1 MSAMGPA
8 GTRPHRRILASAGT
22 GKTHALVGRYLQ
34 LIAQGADPASVLATT
49 FTRAAAAEIR
59 DRMLRAAATAVID
72 EQQRAELAMR
82 TTGKGGLDQAK
93 ANQLLER
100 LVVAM
105 PRLQVRTLDSLFAG
119 IVRGFGEVVGLSP
132 DAKLLESGEDEVV
145 LREAIELAI
154 AQEPDRVLD
163 TLEALG
169 RTGNSSRVI
178 STVQRAVSSVLELSL
193 RATDEAWNWPKPS
206 GPSKDSLLTA
216 RSALLN
222 ASESVGDK
230 RVVKAIAALADTL
243 GEELEVDGETW
254 KELMSSKFIATS
266 TGDGRYY
273 GKELPGEVREPLAC
287 IAEAVIAGNAR
298 NLANRTGAIHDLV
311 DMVAPALEAH
321 KRRLG
326 VVTFHDLVRALDPD
340 RLKDSADLMELW
352 FRLDGRITHV
362 LLDEFQDTSTSQW
375 RAMQEII
382 SEITAFSD
390 GSRSLLA
397 VGDLKQSIY
406 GWRGGEPAILERLEK
421 ACGHGSVELSEEVL
435 EKSWRSGEAII
446 ETVNAVFC
454 GIESN
459 PAVHSV
465 SSPAAES
472 FGTWFRT
479 HETARS
485 ELGGES
491 RLEFLPVATDED
503 SASAI
508 LVRHAAEAAAELV
521 ERHGLVDAG
530 GRPTV
535 AVLVRRNRVIAGI
548 VEALRARGI
557 PASGR
562 GGGSLLDADACIVV
576 LQALRWAA
584 SPLDSIAAYDVAR
597 SPLGPVLGLEACAE
611 GEGVASTLRER
622 ISGELREAIDR
633 DGAAHLVD
641 GWRRVLEPKLDTRE
655 RIRLRQLV
663 EFLDELGRSPRDPGE
678 LAELARHAR
687 VEDPGADGVVV
698 MNVHQAKG
706 LEFNAVVVTDMEQ
719 QLGPNQEP
727 LAWETPPLPAGDI
740 QRICTWYAQ
749 DARPEEAQRAH
760 LDTTARIV
768 GEKLCGLYVAIT
780 RPRMDLVMQVP
791 PPARTGNGKEGR
803 KSLASMAGVLRHA
816 LVPEVDDPEASRRNV
831 TVVWK
836 AGHPAGDGG
845 GELSAPLQR
854 RRPSVALAQGKRR
867 LRATTIGAPSRKEG
881 FSSEVFRIDR
891 ESDTDRGR
899 AIHACFQEV
908 GWFQES
914 QPGRELLLG
923 VISRACPR
931 RDREWIE
938 ARYAEFQRY
947 LQLPAVEE
955 ALKGPSGQAWLR
967 REAGL
972 LRRGAN
978 GVQLAVIDRLVLFQ
992 GDSGVIDSAEVID
1005 FKTDRPSSPSL
1016 FVSRHAGQLREYADF
1031 VASAYRILPS
1041 SVRMK
1046 LVELETGMTH
1056 EVPAKVS
1063 G

>member
-1 MSAMGPA
+1 
-8 GTRPHRRILASAGT
+8 
-22 GKTHALVGRYLQ
+22 
-34 LIAQGADPASVLATT
+34 
-49 FTRAAAAEIR
+49 
-59 DRMLRAAATAVID
+59 
-72 EQQRAELAMR
+72 
-82 TTGKGGLDQAK
+82 
-93 ANQLLER
+93 
-100 LVVAM
+100 
-105 PRLQVRTLDSLFAG
+105 
-119 IVRGFGEVVGLSP
+119 
-132 DAKLLESGEDEVV
+132 
-145 LREAIELAI
+145 
-154 AQEPDRVLD
+154 
-163 TLEALG
+163 
-169 RTGNSSRVI
+169 
-178 STVQRAVSSVLELSL
+178 
-193 RATDEAWNWPKPS
+193 
-206 GPSKDSLLTA
+206 
-216 RSALLN
+216 
-222 ASESVGDK
+222 
-230 RVVKAIAALADTL
+230 
-243 GEELEVDGETW
+243 
-254 KELMSSKFIATS
+254 MSS
-266 TGDGRYY
+266 
-273 GKELPGEVREPLAC
+273 
-287 IAEAVIAGNAR
+287 
-298 NLANRTGAIHDLV
+298 
-311 DMVAPALEAH
+311 
-321 KRRLG
+321 
-326 VVTFHDLVRALDPD
+326 
-340 RLKDSADLMELW
+340 
-352 FRLDGRITHV
+352 
-362 LLDEFQDTSTSQW
+362 TSTSP
-375 RAMQEII
+375 
-382 SEITAFSD
+382 
-390 GSRSLLA
+390 SLLM
-397 VGDLKQSIY
+397 
-406 GWRGGEPAILERLEK
+406 
-421 ACGHGSVELSEEVL
+421 
-435 EKSWRSGEAII
+435 
-446 ETVNAVFC
+446 
-454 GIESN
+454 
-459 PAVHSV
+459 
-465 SSPAAES
+465 
-472 FGTWFRT
+472 
-479 HETARS
+479 
-485 ELGGES
+485 
-491 RLEFLPVATDED
+491 
-503 SASAI
+503 
-508 LVRHAAEAAAELV
+508 
-521 ERHGLVDAG
+521 
-530 GRPTV
+530 
-535 AVLVRRNRVIAGI
+535 
-548 VEALRARGI
+548 
-557 PASGR
+557 
-562 GGGSLLDADACIVV
+562 
-576 LQALRWAA
+576 
-584 SPLDSIAAYDVAR
+584 
-597 SPLGPVLGLEACAE
+597 
-611 GEGVASTLRER
+611 
-622 ISGELREAIDR
+622 
-633 DGAAHLVD
+633 
-641 GWRRVLEPKLDTRE
+641 
-655 RIRLRQLV
+655 
-663 EFLDELGRSPRDPGE
+663 SPR
-678 LAELARHAR
+678 
-687 VEDPGADGVVV
+687 
-698 MNVHQAKG
+698 QG